1 MITRH
6 HLGLAFGSMSILY
19 FPLFSVDPLAFAA
32 ISAGVCT
39 GVVLPDIQMKRPRQ
53 IKALF
58 LAWLLVQV
66 FKKTVLNLYL
76 FLYRRT
82 LGMNP
87 HAEDKRLTHS
97 LPGLLFL
104 TGMLGYPIIL
114 ILWMF
119 PEDPGLHQLRIF
131 LAGIIMG
138 LLLHFME
145 DICTKKGVYPFYPF
159 SETCRIA
166 GSIRPCSREDPRIR
180 LFHITLALVIIAIF
194 LLYCTGICPDF
205 LKWPVSIA
213 ALGSCTV
220 LMLYL
225 ADVRI
230 HIPEALAAPHGMR
243 YQD

>member
-19 FPLFSVDPLAFAA
+19 FPLFSQNPLAFAA

-39 GVVLPDIQMKRPRQ
+39 GVVLPDIQMKRPRRSG
-53 IKALF
+53 ALF

-66 FKKTVLNLYL
+66 FKKSVLNMYL
-76 FLYRRT
+76 FLYRQT
-82 LGMNP
+82 LGINP
-87 HAEDKRLTHS
+87 PAGDKRLTHS

-104 TGMLGYPIIL
+104 TGILGSPIIL

-119 PEDPGLHQLRIF
+119 PADQGFHQIRIF

-138 LLLHFME
+138 LLLHFVE
-145 DICTKKGVYPFYPF
+145 DTCTKKGVYPFYPF

-166 GSIRPCSREDPRIR
+166 GSIRPCNRNDPRIR
-180 LFHITLALVIIAIF
+180 LFHLYLGLGIIAIF
-194 LLYCTGICPDF
+194 LLYCTGICPEY

-213 ALGSCTV
+213 ALGGYTV
-220 LMLYL
+220 LMLHH

-230 HIPEALAAPHGMR
+230 HLPASPATPQGMR